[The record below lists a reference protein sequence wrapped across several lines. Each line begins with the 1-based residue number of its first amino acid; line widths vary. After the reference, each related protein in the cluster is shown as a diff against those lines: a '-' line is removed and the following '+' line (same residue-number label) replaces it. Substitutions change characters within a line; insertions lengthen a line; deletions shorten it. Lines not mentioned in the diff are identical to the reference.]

1 MKFIKGF
8 DKLSNYCKILVFLSI
23 FLVLIL
29 IFKTP
34 KREGYE
40 QLEKYVMKK
49 GDDIYD
55 ELYSDIYDLLVYN
68 DLKNEYEITKIV
80 DKTGVGNDS
89 VFLDVGSGTGHHVK
103 LLSDKGLKVTGID
116 KSAAMVK
123 KAHTNFPDCKF
134 MTGDVLNTDVFNN
147 GSFTHITCMYFSIY
161 YLHDRHQ
168 FFNNCMEWLKPGGFL
183 IVHLVNPDKFDPIL
197 PPGNP
202 LQIVSAQKYAKE
214 RITTTKIT
222 FNEFVYTSNFNLNKQ
237 NDTATFE
244 EKFKFNNGKIRK
256 QEQLL
261 HMDSLEVIANEAKDA
276 GFVLRNKINLVGC
289 AYEFQY
295 LYIFSRE

>member
-1 MKFIKGF
+1 MKLIKVF
-8 DKLSNYCKILVFLSI
+8 DKLSNYCKILVFLSL

-29 IFKTP
+29 IFKMP

-40 QLEKYVMKK
+40 QLEKYVLKK

-55 ELYSDIYDLLVYN
+55 DLYSEIYDLLVYN

-80 DKTGVGNDS
+80 DKTNVGNDS

-103 LLSDKGLKVTGID
+103 LLADKGLKVTGID
-116 KSAAMVK
+116 KSLAMVK
-123 KAHTNFPDCKF
+123 KAQTNFPDCKF
-134 MTGDVLNTDVFNN
+134 VNGDVLNTDEFNY
-147 GSFTHITCMYFSIY
+147 GTFTHITCMYFSVY

-168 FFNNCMEWLKPGGFL
+168 FFDNCMAWLKPGGFL
-183 IVHLVNPDKFDPIL
+183 IVHLVNPEKFDPIL

-222 FNEFVYTSNFNLNKQ
+222 FNEFVYSSNFNLNKQ
-237 NDTATFE
+237 NDTAIFE

-261 HMDSLEVIANEAKDA
+261 HMDSLEVIVNEAKDA
-276 GFVLRNKINLVGC
+276 GFVLHDKINLVHC
-289 AYEFQY
+289 AYEYQY
-295 LYIFSRE
+295 LYIFMRE

>member
-1 MKFIKGF
+1 MNIIKTF
-8 DKLSNYCKILVFLSI
+8 NKLSNYGKILVFLSL

-29 IFKTP
+29 IFKMP

-55 ELYSDIYDLLVYN
+55 DFYSEIYDLLVYN
-68 DLKNEYEITKIV
+68 DLKNDYEITKIV
-80 DKTGVGNDS
+80 DKTNVSNDS

-123 KAHTNFPDCKF
+123 KAKANFPDCKF
-134 MTGDVLNTDVFNN
+134 VNGDVLNTDEFNY
-147 GSFTHITCMYFSIY
+147 GSFTHMTCMYFSIY

-168 FFNNCMEWLKPGGFL
+168 FFDNCMAWLKPGGFL
-183 IVHLVNPDKFDPIL
+183 VVHLVNPEKFDPIL

-214 RITTTKIT
+214 RITSTKIT
-222 FNEFVYTSNFNLNKQ
+222 FNEFVYTSNFDLKKS
-237 NDTATFE
+237 DKAIFE
-244 EKFKFNNGKIRK
+244 EKFKFNNGKVRK
-256 QEQLL
+256 QEQVL
-261 HMDSLEVIANEAKDA
+261 HMDDLEVIVNEAKDA
-276 GFVLRNKINLVGC
+276 GFVLRDKINLVHC
-289 AYEFQY
+289 AYEYQY
-295 LYIFSRE
+295 LYIFARE